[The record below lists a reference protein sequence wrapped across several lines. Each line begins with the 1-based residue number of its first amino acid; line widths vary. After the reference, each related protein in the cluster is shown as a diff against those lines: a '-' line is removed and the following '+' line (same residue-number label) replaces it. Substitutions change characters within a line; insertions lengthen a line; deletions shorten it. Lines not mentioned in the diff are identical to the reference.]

1 MIRKQAFMH
10 FNQQPFEQKWID
22 MVHELAPEVET
33 ATSSDKDPMNER
45 HSEVSWIDSNE
56 KSNNLFQYIYEMVH
70 AANTQSDWNFE
81 HDVIEPLQFTQ
92 YNGEKEQRYD
102 WHVDHFIGEVE
113 KDTRKISFTILL
125 NDEFEGGEFE
135 LEAGSP
141 ANTERVHTVDL
152 KKGDAI
158 LFPSYTWHRVKP
170 VTKGTRH
177 SLVGWV
183 RGPQWR

>member
-1 MIRKQAFMH
+1 MFKKFLSLSAIIFLLVSCDTNK
-10 FNQQPFEQKWID
+10 N
-22 MVHELAPEVET
+22 L
-33 ATSSDKDPMNER
+33 
-45 HSEVSWIDSNE
+45 SEFS
-56 KSNNLFQYIYEMVH
+56 K
-70 AANTQSDWNFE
+70 
-81 HDVIEPLQFTQ
+81 DVIINKLSSYQIKEESDVSYTYDGGKKKTTLAFKTDFTFE
-92 YNGEKEQRYD
+92 YTYEQTYQGSRKTFVY
-102 WHVDHFIGEVE
+102 VTGNVNFIGEVE

-135 LEAGSP
+135 IEAGSP

>member
-70 AANTQSDWNFE
+70 AAIHNPTGTLNMMLLSLYSLHNIKAKRNND
-81 HDVIEPLQFTQ
+81 T
-92 YNGEKEQRYD
+92 
-102 WHVDHFIGEVE
+102 IGMLI
-113 KDTRKISFTILL
+113 T
-125 NDEFEGGEFE
+125 
-135 LEAGSP
+135 
-141 ANTERVHTVDL
+141 
-152 KKGDAI
+152 
-158 LFPSYTWHRVKP
+158 
-170 VTKGTRH
+170 
-177 SLVGWV
+177 
-183 RGPQWR
+183 